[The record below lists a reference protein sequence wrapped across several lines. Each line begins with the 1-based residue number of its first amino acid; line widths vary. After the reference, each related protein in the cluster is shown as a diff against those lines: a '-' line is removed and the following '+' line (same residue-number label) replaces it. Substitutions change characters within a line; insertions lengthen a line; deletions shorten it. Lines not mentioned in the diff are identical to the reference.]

1 MSANPKPTTCLSHP
15 CAGPLSYPSLRTS
28 LHPSV
33 FVLSCTVSKDTKE
46 ETMKVFKLFNGGAD
60 GGKITLANLKTV
72 AKELGESM
80 TDEELQDMI
89 DHADKSSTNA
99 VSFDDFYRLMAKR
112 NAPQSAIDDLLGD
125 DD

>member
-15 CAGPLSYPSLRTS
+15 CAGPLSLTPLFVPLFTPLSLCCRA
-28 LHPSV
+28 
-33 FVLSCTVSKDTKE
+33 VSKDTKE

>member
-1 MSANPKPTTCLSHP
+1 MSANPKPRRLASLTRVLGPSLTPLFT
-15 CAGPLSYPSLRTS
+15 PLSLCCRA
-28 LHPSV
+28 
-33 FVLSCTVSKDTKE
+33 VSKDTKE

-80 TDEELQDMI
+80 TDEELQEMI
-89 DHADKSSTNA
+89 DHADKSNTNA

>member
-1 MSANPKPTTCLSHP
+1 
-15 CAGPLSYPSLRTS
+15 
-28 LHPSV
+28 
-33 FVLSCTVSKDTKE
+33 
-46 ETMKVFKLFNGGAD
+46 MKVFKLFNGGAD
-60 GGKITLANLKTV
+60 GDKITLANLKKV

>member
-1 MSANPKPTTCLSHP
+1 
-15 CAGPLSYPSLRTS
+15 
-28 LHPSV
+28 
-33 FVLSCTVSKDTKE
+33 VLSCTVSKDTKE

>member
-1 MSANPKPTTCLSHP
+1 MAAQTGTR
-15 CAGPLSYPSLRTS
+15 SY
-28 LHPSV
+28 
-33 FVLSCTVSKDTKE
+33 
-46 ETMKVFKLFNGGAD
+46 
-60 GGKITLANLKTV
+60 KITLANLKTV

-99 VSFDDFYRLMAKR
+99 VSFDDFYRLMGAKR